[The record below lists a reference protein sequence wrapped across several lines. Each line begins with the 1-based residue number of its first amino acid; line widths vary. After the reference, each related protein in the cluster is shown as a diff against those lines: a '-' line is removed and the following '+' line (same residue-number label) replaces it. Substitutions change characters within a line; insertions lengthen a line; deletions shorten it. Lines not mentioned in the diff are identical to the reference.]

1 MKASPTPRHRV
12 GCVDYE
18 STRGGCAYK
27 IYYPTTAV
35 PSRRPWSRPPNVE
48 TWLAYYGMTVF
59 MFGVDAWPLP
69 LRALVA
75 VVCGAVWIVFRFV
88 ATLDAVER
96 APLAP
101 GRFDVVV
108 FSHGLAGF
116 ATCNAGVACA
126 LASRGFVVFA
136 IQHRDGSASVSKS
149 SDGRGGA
156 RWWTYASNGGVFEK
170 RRAQAETR
178 AREVA
183 TCAEVVDELNRGS
196 ATPNALPE
204 TSRLDVSTMFVGRLR
219 RDKTLVGFSFGGGTA
234 VKVSAE
240 RGDGSFARVVLQDA
254 WLEYMT
260 DRDALRRACEIPT
273 LSIKS
278 ERWGANAKTS
288 NEMIL
293 KAPGLSGAPKPLIE
307 VEIPGSQH
315 HCFSDVAFFLGVAKK
330 ALGMIGDVDTRT
342 FHAFNGELI
351 AAFVR
356 SGTDRALR
364 RVASDFAADLPGV
377 SIHHTR
383 STRSLA

>member
-1 MKASPTPRHRV
+1 MASPSPRHRV

-18 STRGGCAYK
+18 SARSECAYK

-35 PSRRPWSRPPNVE
+35 PSSRPWSRPPNVE

-75 VVCGAVWIVFRFV
+75 VLCRGVWIVFRLF
-88 ATLDAVER
+88 ATLDAVEH

-101 GRFDVVV
+101 GRFDVVL

-116 ATCNAGVACA
+116 ATCNAGVALQ

-136 IQHRDGSASVSKS
+136 VQHRDGRAAVSKVSASC
-149 SDGRGGA
+149 DGGRGA
-156 RWWTYASNGGVFEK
+156 RWWTYASNGGVFSK

-178 AREVA
+178 ARE
-183 TCAEVVDELNRGS
+183 TELCAETVDELHRGT
-196 ATPNALPE
+196 AAPNALPE
-204 TSRLDVSTMFVGRLR
+204 KSLDVSMMFVGRLR
-219 RDKTLVGFSFGGGTA
+219 PRDKTLMGFSFGGGTS
-234 VKVSAE
+234 VKVSA
-240 RGDGSFARVVLQDA
+240 RSDAFARVVLQDA
-254 WLEYMT
+254 WLEYAT
-260 DRDALRRACEIPT
+260 DRDEIARACAMRPT

-278 ERWGANAKTS
+278 ERWGANAKTP
-288 NEMIL
+288 NERIL
-293 KAPGLSGAPKPLIE
+293 KSPGPSGAVKPFVE
-307 VEIPGSQH
+307 VEVPGSRH
-315 HCFSDVAFFLGVAKK
+315 HCFSDVSFFLGVAKK

-342 FHAFNGELI
+342 FHAFNAELI

-364 RVASDFAADLPGV
+364 RVVKDFADDLPGV
-377 SIHHTR
+377 ALRFPSR
-383 STRSLA
+383 LQK